1 MHRSVVPVALR
12 GWVVE
17 EIGQPRGSQR
27 PERER
32 ALALALGGG
41 GARGLA
47 HIGVLQVLEQSG
59 LQPQYLSGTSI
70 GGLIGA
76 LWAGGVNASEILHIA
91 RGFRFPRRFSPGQF
105 LLWDQIF
112 APALPLLADRTFE
125 SLATPLVVSAVDLV
139 AGEEIALHCGPIVPA
154 VRATCAVPGF
164 FVPEILGGRQL
175 VDGGVTNVL
184 PVDLAWSWE
193 PDVVVA
199 VNIVASPRQFSL
211 LGNRYARIAAVL
223 GRFVP
228 NPMSAHVA
236 YEVAMRAVEIALDRQ
251 RAMAIAM
258 TGPEVLI
265 DVDLGDV
272 AIDEFERLDEIIEI
286 GRHAARAAVPKIEA
300 AMASPPC
307 GRLQPSRTF
316 LLPHVDPVCHMSIS
330 LGRARATVESG
341 GVTYYFCSRECRD
354 SFERYRDRY
363 VPSKLAGDPARL
375 PRGQ

>member
-1 MHRSVVPVALR
+1 LRRSIAPLASGGEVVDEV
-12 GWVVE
+12 GEVC
-17 EIGQPRGSQR
+17 GGNG

-32 ALALALGGG
+32 TLALALGGG

-76 LWAGGVNASEILHIA
+76 LWASGASADAILRIA
-91 RGFRFPRRFSPGQF
+91 RGFHFPRRFSPGQF
-105 LLWDQIF
+105 LNWDQIF
-112 APALPLLADRTFE
+112 APALPVLADRSFE

-139 AGEEIALHCGPIVPA
+139 AGEEIPLHSGPVLPA
-154 VRATCAVPGF
+154 VRATCAVPAF
-164 FVPEILGGRQL
+164 FVPEAFGARYL

-184 PVDLAWSWE
+184 PVDLAWCWE

-199 VNIVASPRQFSL
+199 VNIVATPRRFSV
-211 LGNRYARIAAVL
+211 LGNRYARIAAAL
-223 GRFVP
+223 GRLVP
-228 NPMSAHVA
+228 NPLSAHVA

-251 RAMAIAM
+251 RAMAVAM

-265 DVDLGDV
+265 DVNLGDV
-272 AIDEFERLDEIIEI
+272 AIDEFERLDEIVEI
-286 GRHAARAAVPKIEA
+286 GQCAARAALPRIEA

-307 GRLQPSRTF
+307 GRPRSSRAF
-316 LLPHVDPVCHMSIS
+316 LLHVDPVCHMSIS
-330 LGRARATVESG
+330 PARARASVDFD
-341 GVTYYFCSRECRD
+341 GVTYYFCSRDCRD

-363 VPSKLAGDPARL
+363 VRLACDPASHLRD
-375 PRGQ
+375 Q